1 MAARAVS
8 YWLSRTMW
16 SVLVTLRHAT
26 VGPASPHHPAP
37 EPLLSRG
44 SELLVPL
51 GPTVRRRRL
60 GAELRRLREA
70 HSLKLEEVA
79 ERLGLA
85 PSTLSRIETG
95 KAPTKSAYLTALLEM
110 YQVSDPGA
118 RKVLVDMAREGHRKG
133 WWSIYDDVLP
143 SGFDIYVGLE
153 AEASGLRSY
162 ETDVV
167 HGLLQTTDYAVAV
180 LRELRPRDSQEQ
192 IERVVDLRMERQ
204 RLLDQDPPLDLWLI
218 MDEGAI
224 RRNIGG
230 PVVMRN
236 QLEHLIQASR
246 WTNVTMQILAFE
258 AGAHAG
264 LVGPFSIL
272 EFPERT
278 DSDVAYTESLGGMIY
293 LEKDRDV
300 RACAETFDRMRAAA
314 LSPAAS
320 VELIQQVLRE
330 LPRLRRLRKTAN
342 HPMEGEADG
351 HRPHQSALV
360 QEQRKQRRGMCGDSA
375 PPRRGSRCPRFEG
388 PWQ

>member
-1 MAARAVS
+1 M
-8 YWLSRTMW
+8 
-16 SVLVTLRHAT
+16 
-26 VGPASPHHPAP
+26 
-37 EPLLSRG
+37 
-44 SELLVPL
+44 PL

-95 KAPTKSAYLTALLEM
+95 KAPTKSAYLNALLEM
-110 YQVSDPGA
+110 YDVDDPGA

-167 HGLLQTTDYAVAV
+167 HGLLQTTEYAVAV
-180 LRELRPRDSQEQ
+180 LRELRPRDTEEQ
-192 IERVVDLRMERQ
+192 IARVVDLRMERQ

-218 MDEGAI
+218 LDEGAI

-230 PVVMRN
+230 AAVMRN

-246 WTNVTMQILAFE
+246 WINVTLQILAFE

-278 DSDVAYTESLGGMIY
+278 DSDVAYTESVAGMIY
-293 LEKDRDV
+293 LEKDREV
-300 RACAETFDRMRAAA
+300 RACAEAFDRMRAAA

-320 VELIQQVLRE
+320 VELIQRVSRE
-330 LPRLRRLRKTAN
+330 FTDQ
-342 HPMEGEADG
+342 H
-351 HRPHQSALV
+351 V
-360 QEQRKQRRGMCGDSA
+360 T
-375 PPRRGSRCPRFEG
+375 
-388 PWQ
+388 

>member
-1 MAARAVS
+1 M
-8 YWLSRTMW
+8 
-16 SVLVTLRHAT
+16 
-26 VGPASPHHPAP
+26 
-37 EPLLSRG
+37 
-44 SELLVPL
+44 PL

-95 KAPTKSAYLTALLEM
+95 KAPTKSAYLTAMLEM

-167 HGLLQTTDYAVAV
+167 HGLLQTTDYAIAV
-180 LRELRPRDSQEQ
+180 LRELRPRDTEEQ
-192 IERVVDLRMERQ
+192 IARVVDLRMERQ

-230 PVVMRN
+230 HAVMRN
-236 QLEHLIQASR
+236 QLEHMIQASR

-264 LVGPFSIL
+264 LIGPFSIL

-278 DSDVAYTESLGGMIY
+278 DSDVAYTESVGGMIY
-293 LEKDRDV
+293 LEKDREV
-300 RACAETFDRMRAAA
+300 RACAEAFDRMRAAA

-320 VELIQQVLRE
+320 VELIQRVARE
-330 LPRLRRLRKTAN
+330 F
-342 HPMEGEADG
+342 
-351 HRPHQSALV
+351 S
-360 QEQRKQRRGMCGDSA
+360 
-375 PPRRGSRCPRFEG
+375 
-388 PWQ
+388 

>member
-1 MAARAVS
+1 
-8 YWLSRTMW
+8 
-16 SVLVTLRHAT
+16 
-26 VGPASPHHPAP
+26 
-37 EPLLSRG
+37 
-44 SELLVPL
+44 VPL

-95 KAPTKSAYLTALLEM
+95 KAPTKSAYLTAMLEM
-110 YQVSDPGA
+110 YQVGDPGA

-180 LRELRPRDSQEQ
+180 LRELRPRDTQEQ

-278 DSDVAYTESLGGMIY
+278 DSDVAYTESVGGMIY
-293 LEKDRDV
+293 LEKDREV
-300 RACAETFDRMRAAA
+300 RACAEAFDRMRAAA

-320 VELIQQVLRE
+320 VELIQKLARE
-330 LPRLRRLRKTAN
+330 
-342 HPMEGEADG
+342 
-351 HRPHQSALV
+351 
-360 QEQRKQRRGMCGDSA
+360 
-375 PPRRGSRCPRFEG
+375 FI
-388 PWQ
+388 